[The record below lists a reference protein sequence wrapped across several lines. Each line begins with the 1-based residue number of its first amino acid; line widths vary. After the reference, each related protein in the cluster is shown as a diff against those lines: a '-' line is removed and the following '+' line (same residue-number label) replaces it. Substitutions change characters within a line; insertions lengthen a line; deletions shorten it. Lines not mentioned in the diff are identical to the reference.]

1 MQTETHHSSST
12 PVFAGRVAIVT
23 GANSGIG
30 RGIAEAF
37 AGAGAKVVVSGR
49 TEDRNHAVVDAIRS
63 AGGDA
68 IAVRADVTSEE
79 DNVALVART
88 LDTFGR
94 CDICVA
100 NSGGTAD
107 VVDADIVDMD
117 LETWRYVLS
126 LNLDAVFVLYREV
139 LRSMIPA
146 GRGGT
151 LISVSSVGSIRSTGR
166 AFHYAAAKAG
176 VNALTMSLAEYLGP
190 HGIRINTIIPGFI
203 ESAQT
208 APILAAPN
216 VRAGIEQRIP
226 LRRVGV
232 SAEVGDLAVFLASSQ
247 SSFITGTNFVIDGG
261 QSCRMVSDAPAAM

>member
-1 MQTETHHSSST
+1 METPLSSST
-12 PVFAGRVAIVT
+12 PVLAGRVAIVT

-37 AGAGAKVVVSGR
+37 ARAGAKVVVSGR
-49 TEDRNHAVVDAIRS
+49 TEDRNHSVADAIRS
-63 AGGDA
+63 AGGEA
-68 IAVRADVTSEE
+68 IAVRADVTRED

-88 LDTFGR
+88 LDAYGR
-94 CDICVA
+94 LDICVT

-126 LNLDAVFVLYREV
+126 LNLDAVFVLYREA

-146 GRGGT
+146 GRGGA

-190 HGIRINTIIPGFI
+190 LGIRINTIIPGFI

-208 APILAAPN
+208 APILAAPT

-226 LRRVGV
+226 LRRIGV

-247 SSFITGTNFVIDGG
+247 SSFITGANFVIDGG
-261 QSCRMVSDAPAAM
+261 QSCRMVSDPPAAM